1 MKTLLIVGMSLGLLT
16 GAGFGLASRGTESAR
31 EELQPPARRESVTAN
46 GFTEGAR
53 RELAFRP
60 EVAGTLRTIAV
71 SVNQDVHKGK
81 LLVELE
87 NASHQAKVQQA
98 EASVK
103 SREAE
108 HDRARDAFERAR
120 RGGTGVVSPQDLK
133 QVEMAQ
139 VRAKADWDFARAE
152 WRLAQAELAK
162 TRLAAPWD
170 GRVLE
175 IYDEPGAQVGPAS
188 RQPVLIL
195 ADVSRR
201 RVRAFVEELDAL
213 RVKEGQRV
221 VVTVDSL
228 PGKDFT
234 GKVSAA
240 VLLRMDQAAPHS
252 DAPGE
257 YLDIYHRPVLI
268 DLDDGT
274 ELPLNLRVK
283 VTIYTP

>member
-1 MKTLLIVGMSLGLLT
+1 MVSMSLGLLT
-16 GAGFGLASRGTESAR
+16 GAGFGLASRGTERSR
-31 EELQPPARRESVTAN
+31 EEQQPLDTRGRVTAN

-53 RELAFRP
+53 RELALRP
-60 EVAGTLRTIAV
+60 EVAGTLRTVAV
-71 SVNQDVHKGK
+71 SVNQNVHKGE

-120 RGGTGVVSPQDLK
+120 RSGTGAVSPQDLK
-133 QVEMAQ
+133 QAEIAQ
-139 VRAKADWDFARAE
+139 ARAKADWDFARAE
-152 WRLAQAELAK
+152 LRLAQAELAK
-162 TRLAAPWD
+162 TRLRAPWD

-175 IYDEPGAQVGPAS
+175 IYDEPGVQVGPSS
-188 RQPVLIL
+188 RQPVMVM

-213 RVKEGQRV
+213 RVKEGQQV
-221 VVTVDSL
+221 IVTVDSL
-228 PGKDFT
+228 PDKDFT
-234 GKVSAA
+234 GRVSAA
-240 VLLRMDQAAPHS
+240 VLLRMDRAAPHS
-252 DAPGE
+252 DAAGE

-283 VTIYTP
+283 VTVYMP